1 MATRPQVWIKLS
13 ASVSVKTCREANFVY
28 RTTKKLAWNERL
40 NMWMDGKS
48 GEDEGDGLIVTGM
61 EFSMTVLVLVIEDT
75 SKTNKSGLGLGLVKV

>member
-1 MATRPQVWIKLS
+1 
-13 ASVSVKTCREANFVY
+13 
-28 RTTKKLAWNERL
+28 
-40 NMWMDGKS
+40 MDGKS